1 MFGIVVAG
9 LLLDRE
15 KEKDAK
21 GMSREC
27 EREQESLAELVNSFF
42 LPPAP
47 PPPSQLDILELTHA
61 KYHLLIVFSGKG
73 FKCLVSQLS
82 YYYA

>member
-27 EREQESLAELVNSFF
+27 EREQIKFKIN
-42 LPPAP
+42 
-47 PPPSQLDILELTHA
+47 ILF
-61 KYHLLIVFSGKG
+61 VGG
-73 FKCLVSQLS
+73 GRG
-82 YYYA
+82 

>member
-21 GMSREC
+21 GMSRESVRESGSNLKLIFC
-27 EREQESLAELVNSFF
+27 LLGGGAGVIKNVERMKSDCYNCFEIIKSSIKPSF
-42 LPPAP
+42 
-47 PPPSQLDILELTHA
+47 STN
-61 KYHLLIVFSGKG
+61 
-73 FKCLVSQLS
+73 
-82 YYYA
+82 

>member
-21 GMSREC
+21 GMSRESV
-27 EREQESLAELVNSFF
+27 RESGSNL
-42 LPPAP
+42 
-47 PPPSQLDILELTHA
+47 
-61 KYHLLIVFSGKG
+61 KLIFRK
-73 FKCLVSQLS
+73 
-82 YYYA
+82 